1 MIQSSLYRAL
11 NKGFDYQILACKD
24 FKESELAKEVISYFK
39 PNTKAILFPEF
50 RAKKNDDLRS
60 FFEEFLQLLGG
71 LREFYQALEN
81 KQEAIIIAPIS
92 ALLHPLPKKE
102 LLESFKIT
110 LLEKYNL
117 KDLKDKLFYY
127 GYEILDLVEVEGEA
141 SFRGDIVDIYAPN
154 SKAYRL
160 SFFDTEC
167 ESIKEFDPTTQM
179 SLKEDL
185 LEIEI
190 PPTLFSLDEPS
201 YKDLKTKV
209 EQSPLNSFS
218 KDLTSFGLWFLGEKA
233 NDLLHAYKSVISPK
247 ALEEIQELASLN
259 ELDCERFKSLKVLEN
274 AQGYEDLEIHAHAL
288 EGFIALH
295 SNHKITLLAPN
306 KTILDNVLG
315 TIKKSNMD
323 NVLGT
328 IEKSNME
335 CVIAPFVL
343 NFKTP
348 DGIFISLNS
357 FERKKKRQKSK
368 LALNELNPGEW
379 VVHDDYGVGVF
390 SQLVQHSVL
399 GSKRDF
405 LEIAYLGEDKLLLP
419 VENLHLIARYVAQSD
434 SVPVKDRLGKGSFLK
449 LKAKVRTKLLEIA
462 GKIIELAAERN
473 LILGKKMDTHLAEL
487 EVFKSHAGFEYT
499 SDQEKAI
506 AEISKDLSSK
516 RVMDRLLSGDVGF
529 GKTEVAMH
537 AIFCAFLNGF
547 QSVLV
552 VPTTLLA
559 HQHFETLRARFENFG
574 VKVARLDRY
583 ASEKNKLLKAV
594 ELGLIDVLVG
604 THAILGAKFK
614 NLGLV
619 VVDEEHK
626 FGVKQKEAL
635 KELSKSVHFLSM
647 SATPIPRTLNMALSQ
662 IKSISSL
669 KTPPTD
675 RKPSRTFLKEKNDEL
690 LKEII
695 YRELRRNGQI
705 FYIHNHIASISKVKT
720 KLENLIPKLKIAILH
735 SQINA
740 NKSEEIMLE
749 FAKGNYQVLLCTSI
763 VESGIHL
770 PNANTIIID
779 NAQNFGLADLHQL
792 RGRVGRGKKE
802 GFCYFLIED
811 QKSLNEQALKR
822 LLALEKNSYLGSG
835 ESIAYHD
842 LEIRGGGNLLGQ
854 DQSGHI
860 KNIGYALYTR
870 MLEDAIYELSGGK
883 KRLEKSVEIQLG
895 VSAFLNPELIASD
908 SLRLD
913 LYRRLSLCENVDEVG
928 QIHEE
933 IEDRFGKI
941 DDLSAQFL
949 QIITL
954 KILANQ
960 LGILKLSNF
969 NQNITLT
976 YSDEKKESLKAPS
989 KDDND
994 ILETLLKHLR
1004 AQISLKQ
1011 R

>member
-190 PPTLFSLDEPS
+190 PPTLFSLNEQS

-247 ALEEIQELASLN
+247 ALEEIQELKSLN
-259 ELDCERFKSLKVLEN
+259 ELDNERFKFLKVLEN
-274 AQGYEDLEIHAHAL
+274 PQGYEDLEIHAHAL
-288 EGFIALH
+288 ESFIALH
-295 SNHKITLLAPN
+295 SNRKITLLAPN
-306 KTILDNVLG
+306 KTILDNAISAL
-315 TIKKSNMD
+315 
-323 NVLGT
+323 
-328 IEKSNME
+328 EKSHIE

-368 LALNELNPGEW
+368 LALNELNAGEW

-405 LEIAYLGEDKLLLP
+405 LEIAYWGEDKLLLP

-434 SVPVKDRLGKGSFLK
+434 SVPTKDRLGKGSFLK
-449 LKAKVRTKLLEIA
+449 LKAKVKTKLLEIA
-462 GKIIELAAERN
+462 SKIIELAAERN

-487 EVFKSHAGFEYT
+487 EIFKSHAGFEYT

-516 RVMDRLLSGDVGF
+516 KVMDRLLSGDVGF

-547 QSVLV
+547 QSALV
-552 VPTTLLA
+552 VPTTLLV

-583 ASEKNKLLKAV
+583 ASEKNKLLKSV

-604 THAILGAKFK
+604 THAIFCAKFK

-635 KELSKSVHFLSM
+635 KKLSKSVHFLSM

-662 IKSISSL
+662 IKGISSL
-669 KTPPTD
+669 KIPPTD

-695 YRELRRNGQI
+695 HRELRRNGQI

-720 KLENLIPKLKIAILH
+720 KLEDLIPKLKIAILH
-735 SQINA
+735 SQISA
-740 NKSEEIMLE
+740 HESEETMLE

-883 KRLEKSVEIQLG
+883 KRLEKSVEIQLS
-895 VSAFLNPELIASD
+895 VSAFLNPELIGSD

-913 LYRRLSLCENVDEVG
+913 LYRRLSLCENTDEVG

-960 LGILKLSNF
+960 LGIIKLSNF
-969 NQNITLT
+969 NQNITIT

-1004 AQISLKQ
+1004 AQISLK
-1011 R
+1011 RH

>member
-1 MIQSSLYRAL
+1 MNQSSLYRAL

-24 FKESELAKEVISYFK
+24 FKESKLAKEVISYFK
-39 PNTKAILFPEF
+39 PNIKAILFPEF

-141 SFRGDIVDIYAPN
+141 SFRGDIVDIYIPN

-167 ESIKEFDPTTQM
+167 ESIKELDPTTQM
-179 SLKEDL
+179 SLKEEL

-218 KDLTSFGLWFLGEKA
+218 KDLTSFGLWFLGEKVQ
-233 NDLLHAYKSVISPK
+233 DLLSVYKSVISPK

-259 ELDCERFKSLKVLEN
+259 ELDGERFKSLKVLEN

-306 KTILDNVLG
+306 KTILDNTISVLDAG
-315 TIKKSNMD
+315 
-323 NVLGT
+323 
-328 IEKSNME
+328 NME

-348 DGIFISLNS
+348 DRIFISLNS
-357 FERKKKRQKSK
+357 FERKKKHRKSK

-434 SVPVKDRLGKGSFLK
+434 SVPAKDRLGKGSFLK

-473 LILGKKMDTHLAEL
+473 LILGKKMDVHLAEL

-506 AEISKDLSSK
+506 AEISKDLSSH

-547 QSVLV
+547 QSALV

-594 ELGLIDVLVG
+594 ELGQVDVLVG

-662 IKSISSL
+662 IKGISSL

-695 YRELRRNGQI
+695 HRELRRNGQI

-960 LGILKLSNF
+960 LGIIKLSNF
-969 NQNITLT
+969 NQNITIT

-1004 AQISLKQ
+1004 AQISLK
-1011 R
+1011 RR

>member
-1 MIQSSLYRAL
+1 MIQSSLYGAL

-160 SFFDTEC
+160 SFFDMEC

-190 PPTLFSLDEPS
+190 PPTLFSLNEPS

-259 ELDCERFKSLKVLEN
+259 ELDGERFKFLKVLEN
-274 AQGYEDLEIHAHAL
+274 PQGYEDLEIHVHAL
-288 EGFIALH
+288 ESFIALH
-295 SNHKITLLAPN
+295 SNRKITLLAPN
-306 KTILDNVLG
+306 KTILDNAISAL
-315 TIKKSNMD
+315 
-323 NVLGT
+323 
-328 IEKSNME
+328 EKSHIE

-368 LALNELNPGEW
+368 LALNELNAGEW

-405 LEIAYLGEDKLLLP
+405 LEIAYWGEDKLLLP

-434 SVPVKDRLGKGSFLK
+434 SVPTKDRLGKGSFLK
-449 LKAKVRTKLLEIA
+449 LKAKVKTKLLEIA

-547 QSVLV
+547 QSALV
-552 VPTTLLA
+552 VPATLLA

-594 ELGLIDVLVG
+594 ELGLVDVLVG

-662 IKSISSL
+662 IKGISSL
-669 KTPPTD
+669 KIPPTD

-695 YRELRRNGQI
+695 HRELRRNGQI
-705 FYIHNHIASISKVKT
+705 FYIHNHIASISKIKT
-720 KLENLIPKLKIAILH
+720 KLEDLIPKLKIAILH
-735 SQINA
+735 SQISA
-740 NKSEEIMLE
+740 HESEEIMLE

-960 LGILKLSNF
+960 LGIIKLSNF
-969 NQNITLT
+969 NQNITIT

-1004 AQISLKQ
+1004 AQISLK
-1011 R
+1011 RR

>member
-1 MIQSSLYRAL
+1 MIQSSLYGAL

-39 PNTKAILFPEF
+39 PNIKAVLFPEF

-160 SFFDTEC
+160 SFFDMEC

-190 PPTLFSLDEPS
+190 PPTLFSLNEQS

-247 ALEEIQELASLN
+247 ALEEIQELTSLN
-259 ELDCERFKSLKVLEN
+259 ELDNERFKFLKVLEN
-274 AQGYEDLEIHAHAL
+274 PQGYEDLEIHAHAL
-288 EGFIALH
+288 ESFIALH
-295 SNHKITLLAPN
+295 SNRKITLLAPN
-306 KTILDNVLG
+306 KTILDNAISAL
-315 TIKKSNMD
+315 
-323 NVLGT
+323 
-328 IEKSNME
+328 EKSHIE
-335 CVIAPFVL
+335 YIIAPFVL

-368 LALNELNPGEW
+368 LALNELNAGEW
-379 VVHDDYGVGVF
+379 VVHDNYGVGVF

-405 LEIAYLGEDKLLLP
+405 LEIAYWGEDKLLLP

-434 SVPVKDRLGKGSFLK
+434 SVPVKDRLGKGSFLR
-449 LKAKVRTKLLEIA
+449 LKAKVKNKLLEIA
-462 GKIIELAAERN
+462 SKIIELAAERN

-547 QSVLV
+547 QSALV

-559 HQHFETLRARFENFG
+559 HQHFETLRVRFENFG

-647 SATPIPRTLNMALSQ
+647 SATPIPRTLNMVLSQ
-662 IKSISSL
+662 IKGISSL
-669 KTPPTD
+669 KIPPTD

-695 YRELRRNGQI
+695 HRELRRNGQI

-720 KLENLIPKLKIAILH
+720 KLEDLIPKLKIAILH

-740 NKSEEIMLE
+740 HESEEIMLE

-883 KRLEKSVEIQLG
+883 KRLEKSVEIQLS
-895 VSAFLNPELIASD
+895 VSAFLNPELIGSD

-913 LYRRLSLCENVDEVG
+913 LYRRLSLCENTDEVG

-960 LGILKLSNF
+960 LGIIKLSNF
-969 NQNITLT
+969 NQNITIT

-1004 AQISLKQ
+1004 AQISLK
-1011 R
+1011 RH

>member
-92 ALLHPLPKKE
+92 TLLHPLPKKE

-127 GYEILDLVEVEGEA
+127 GYEIVDLVEVEGEA

-179 SLKEDL
+179 SLKEDW

-209 EQSPLNSFS
+209 EQSPFNSFS
-218 KDLTSFGLWFLGEKA
+218 QDLTSFGLWFLGEKA
-233 NDLLHAYKSVISPK
+233 NDLLQVYKSIISPK

-259 ELDCERFKSLKVLEN
+259 ELDCERFKLLKVLEN
-274 AQGYEDLEIHAHAL
+274 PQGHEDLEIHAHAL
-288 EGFIALH
+288 ESFIALH
-295 SNHKITLLAPN
+295 SNRKITLLAPN
-306 KTILDNVLG
+306 KTILDNAISALER
-315 TIKKSNMD
+315 SN
-323 NVLGT
+323 
-328 IEKSNME
+328 IE

-449 LKAKVRTKLLEIA
+449 LKAKVRAKLLEIA
-462 GKIIELAAERN
+462 SKIIELAAERN

-547 QSVLV
+547 QSALV

-583 ASEKNKLLKAV
+583 ASGKNKLLKAV

-662 IKSISSL
+662 IKGISSL

-695 YRELRRNGQI
+695 HRELRRNGQI

-720 KLENLIPKLKIAILH
+720 KLEGLIPKLKIAILH

-740 NKSEEIMLE
+740 NESEEIMLE

-913 LYRRLSLCENVDEVG
+913 LYRRLSLCENTDEVG

-941 DDLSAQFL
+941 DDLSVQFL

-960 LGILKLSNF
+960 LGIIKLSNF
-969 NQNITLT
+969 NQNITIT
-976 YSDEKKESLKAPS
+976 YSGEKKESLKAPS

-1004 AQISLKQ
+1004 AQISLK
-1011 R
+1011 RR

>member
-24 FKESELAKEVISYFK
+24 FKESKLAKEVISYFK
-39 PNTKAILFPEF
+39 PNIKAVLFPEF
-50 RAKKNDDLRS
+50 RVKKNDDLRS

-81 KQEAIIIAPIS
+81 KQETIIIAPIG

-141 SFRGDIVDIYAPN
+141 SFRGDIVDIYVPN

-167 ESIKEFDPTTQM
+167 ESIKELDPTTQM

-233 NDLLHAYKSVISPK
+233 QDLLSVYKSVISPK

-259 ELDCERFKSLKVLEN
+259 ELDCERFKFLEVLEN

-295 SNHKITLLAPN
+295 SNRKITLLAPN

-315 TIKKSNMD
+315 ALERSN
-323 NVLGT
+323 
-328 IEKSNME
+328 IE

-434 SVPVKDRLGKGSFLK
+434 SVPAKDRLGKGSFLK

-462 GKIIELAAERN
+462 SKIIELAAERN
-473 LILGKKMDTHLAEL
+473 LILGKKMDVHLAEL

-506 AEISKDLSSK
+506 AEISRDLSSK

-547 QSVLV
+547 QSALV

-594 ELGLIDVLVG
+594 ELGLVDVLVG
-604 THAILGAKFK
+604 THAILGTKFK

-662 IKSISSL
+662 IKGISSL

-695 YRELRRNGQI
+695 HRELRRNGQI
-705 FYIHNHIASISKVKT
+705 FYIHNHIASISKIKT

-811 QKSLNEQALKR
+811 QKSLNEQSLKR

-870 MLEDAIYELSGGK
+870 MLEDVIYELSGGK

-913 LYRRLSLCENVDEVG
+913 LYRRLSLCENADEVG

-960 LGILKLSNF
+960 LGIIKLSNF

-976 YSDEKKESLKAPS
+976 YNDEHKESLKAPS

-1004 AQISLKQ
+1004 AQISLK
-1011 R
+1011 RR

>member
-24 FKESELAKEVISYFK
+24 FKESKLAKEVISYFK
-39 PNTKAILFPEF
+39 PNIKAILFPEF

-81 KQEAIIIAPIS
+81 KQETIIIAPIS

-141 SFRGDIVDIYAPN
+141 SFRGDIVDIYIPN

-190 PPTLFSLDEPS
+190 PPTLFSLDESS

-233 NDLLHAYKSVISPK
+233 QDLLSVYKSVISPR

-259 ELDCERFKSLKVLEN
+259 ELDCERFKLLKVLEN
-274 AQGYEDLEIHAHAL
+274 AQGYEVLEIHAHAL

-315 TIKKSNMD
+315 TI
-323 NVLGT
+323 
-328 IEKSNME
+328 EKSSME
-335 CVIAPFVL
+335 CVIAPFAL

-434 SVPVKDRLGKGSFLK
+434 SVPAKDRLGKGSFLK

-462 GKIIELAAERN
+462 SKIIELAAERN

-506 AEISKDLSSK
+506 AEISKDLSSH

-537 AIFCAFLNGF
+537 AIFCTFLNGF
-547 QSVLV
+547 QSALV

-594 ELGLIDVLVG
+594 ELGLVDVLVG

-662 IKSISSL
+662 IKGISSL

-720 KLENLIPKLKIAILH
+720 KLEELIPKLKIAILH

-740 NKSEEIMLE
+740 NESEEIMLE

-883 KRLEKSVEIQLG
+883 KRLEKSVEIQLS
-895 VSAFLNPELIASD
+895 VSAFLNPELIGSD

-913 LYRRLSLCENVDEVG
+913 LYRRLSLCENTDEVG

-960 LGILKLSNF
+960 LGIIKLSNF
-969 NQNITLT
+969 NQNITIT

-1004 AQISLKQ
+1004 AQISLK
-1011 R
+1011 RH

>member
-39 PNTKAILFPEF
+39 PNIKAILFPEF

-81 KQEAIIIAPIS
+81 KQEVIIIAPIS

-190 PPTLFSLDEPS
+190 PPTLFSLNEPS

-259 ELDCERFKSLKVLEN
+259 ELDYERFKSLKVLEN
-274 AQGYEDLEIHAHAL
+274 PQGYEDLEIHAHAL
-288 EGFIALH
+288 ESFIALH
-295 SNHKITLLAPN
+295 SNRKIMLLAPN
-306 KTILDNVLG
+306 KTILDNAISAL
-315 TIKKSNMD
+315 
-323 NVLGT
+323 
-328 IEKSNME
+328 EKSHIE

-368 LALNELNPGEW
+368 LALNELNAGEW

-449 LKAKVRTKLLEIA
+449 LKAKVKTKLLEIA
-462 GKIIELAAERN
+462 SKIIELAAERN

-487 EVFKSHAGFEYT
+487 EIFKSHAGFEYT

-506 AEISKDLSSK
+506 AEISRDLSSK

-547 QSVLV
+547 QSALV

-594 ELGLIDVLVG
+594 ELGQVDALIG

-662 IKSISSL
+662 IKGISSL

-720 KLENLIPKLKIAILH
+720 KLEELIPKLKIAILH

-835 ESIAYHD
+835 ESVAYHD

-883 KRLEKSVEIQLG
+883 KRLEKSVEIQLS

-913 LYRRLSLCENVDEVG
+913 LYRRLSLCENTDEVG

-960 LGILKLSNF
+960 LGIIKLSNF
-969 NQNITLT
+969 NQNITIT

-1004 AQISLKQ
+1004 AQISLK
-1011 R
+1011 RH

>member
-39 PNTKAILFPEF
+39 PNIKAILFPEF

-81 KQEAIIIAPIS
+81 KQETIIIAPIS

-160 SFFDTEC
+160 SFFDAEC

-233 NDLLHAYKSVISPK
+233 HDLLHAYKSVISPK

-259 ELDCERFKSLKVLEN
+259 ELDYERFKFLKVLES

-295 SNHKITLLAPN
+295 SNRKITLLAPN
-306 KTILDNVLG
+306 KTILDNA
-315 TIKKSNMD
+315 ISAIERSN
-323 NVLGT
+323 
-328 IEKSNME
+328 IE

-368 LALNELNPGEW
+368 LALNELNAGEW

-434 SVPVKDRLGKGSFLK
+434 SVPTKDRLGKGSFLK
-449 LKAKVRTKLLEIA
+449 LKAKVKTRLLEIA

-547 QSVLV
+547 QSALV

-583 ASEKNKLLKAV
+583 ASEKNKLLKAA
-594 ELGLIDVLVG
+594 ELGLVDVLVG

-662 IKSISSL
+662 IKGISSL

-720 KLENLIPKLKIAILH
+720 KLEDLIPKLKIAILH

-740 NKSEEIMLE
+740 NESEEIMLE

-835 ESIAYHD
+835 ESVAYHD

-913 LYRRLSLCENVDEVG
+913 LYRRLSLCENTDEVG

-960 LGILKLSNF
+960 LGIIKLSNF
-969 NQNITLT
+969 NQNITIT

-1004 AQISLKQ
+1004 TQISLK
-1011 R
+1011 RH

>member
-1 MIQSSLYRAL
+1 MIQSSLYGAL

-39 PNTKAILFPEF
+39 PNIKAILFPEF

-160 SFFDTEC
+160 SFFDMEC

-185 LEIEI
+185 LEVEI
-190 PPTLFSLDEPS
+190 PPTLFSLNEPS
-201 YKDLKTKV
+201 YKDLKAKV

-233 NDLLHAYKSVISPK
+233 NDLLHAYKSVISPR

-259 ELDCERFKSLKVLEN
+259 ELDWERFKLLKVLEN
-274 AQGYEDLEIHAHAL
+274 PQGYEDLEIHAHAL
-288 EGFIALH
+288 ESFIALH
-295 SNHKITLLAPN
+295 SNRKITLLAPN
-306 KTILDNVLG
+306 KTILDN
-315 TIKKSNMD
+315 TISA
-323 NVLGT
+323 L
-328 IEKSNME
+328 EKSHIE

-368 LALNELNPGEW
+368 FALNELNAGEW

-434 SVPVKDRLGKGSFLK
+434 SVPTKDRLGKGSFLK
-449 LKAKVRTKLLEIA
+449 LKAKVKTKLLEIA
-462 GKIIELAAERN
+462 SKIIELAAERN

-547 QSVLV
+547 QSALV

-604 THAILGAKFK
+604 THAIFCTKFK

-662 IKSISSL
+662 IKGISSL
-669 KTPPTD
+669 KIPPTD

-695 YRELRRNGQI
+695 HRELRRNGQI

-720 KLENLIPKLKIAILH
+720 KLEDLIPKLKIAILH

-740 NKSEEIMLE
+740 NESEEIMLE

-883 KRLEKSVEIQLG
+883 KRLEKSVEIQLS
-895 VSAFLNPELIASD
+895 VSAFLNPELIGSD

-913 LYRRLSLCENVDEVG
+913 LYRRLSLCENTDEVG

-960 LGILKLSNF
+960 LGIIKLSNF

-1004 AQISLKQ
+1004 TQISLK
-1011 R
+1011 RR

>member
-24 FKESELAKEVISYFK
+24 FKESKLAKEVISYFK
-39 PNTKAILFPEF
+39 PNIKAVLFPEF

-81 KQEAIIIAPIS
+81 KQEVIIIAPIS

-127 GYEILDLVEVEGEA
+127 GYEIVDLVEVEGEA

-179 SLKEDL
+179 SLKEDW

-218 KDLTSFGLWFLGEKA
+218 KDLTSFGLWFLEEKA

-259 ELDCERFKSLKVLEN
+259 ELDGERFKFLEILEN
-274 AQGYEDLEIHAHAL
+274 PQGYEDLEIHAHAL

-295 SNHKITLLAPN
+295 SNRKITLLAPN
-306 KTILDNVLG
+306 KTILDNAISAL
-315 TIKKSNMD
+315 
-323 NVLGT
+323 
-328 IEKSNME
+328 EKSNIE

-405 LEIAYLGEDKLLLP
+405 LEIAYWGEDKLLLP

-434 SVPVKDRLGKGSFLK
+434 SVPAKDRLGKGSFLK

-547 QSVLV
+547 QSTLV

-574 VKVARLDRY
+574 VKMARLDRY

-662 IKSISSL
+662 IKGISSL

-720 KLENLIPKLKIAILH
+720 KLEELIPKLKIAILH

-740 NKSEEIMLE
+740 YESEEIMLE

-835 ESIAYHD
+835 ESVAYHD

-913 LYRRLSLCENVDEVG
+913 LYRRLSLCENTNEVG

-960 LGILKLSNF
+960 LGIIKLSNF
-969 NQNITLT
+969 NQNITIT

-1004 AQISLKQ
+1004 AQISLK
-1011 R
+1011 RR

>member
-1 MIQSSLYRAL
+1 MIQSSLYGAL

-81 KQEAIIIAPIS
+81 KQEVIIIAPIS

-190 PPTLFSLDEPS
+190 PPTLFSLNEQS

-259 ELDCERFKSLKVLEN
+259 ELDGERFKFLKVLEN
-274 AQGYEDLEIHAHAL
+274 PQGYEDLEIHAHAL
-288 EGFIALH
+288 ESFIALH
-295 SNHKITLLAPN
+295 SNRKITLLAPN
-306 KTILDNVLG
+306 KTILDNAISAL
-315 TIKKSNMD
+315 
-323 NVLGT
+323 
-328 IEKSNME
+328 EKSHIE

-368 LALNELNPGEW
+368 LALNELNAGEW

-405 LEIAYLGEDKLLLP
+405 LEIAYWGEDKLLLP

-434 SVPVKDRLGKGSFLK
+434 SVPTKDRLGKGSFLK
-449 LKAKVRTKLLEIA
+449 LKAKVKTKLLEIA
-462 GKIIELAAERN
+462 SKIIELAAERN

-547 QSVLV
+547 QSALV

-662 IKSISSL
+662 IKGISSL
-669 KTPPTD
+669 KIPPTD

-695 YRELRRNGQI
+695 HRELRRNGQI

-720 KLENLIPKLKIAILH
+720 KLEDLIPKLKIAILH
-735 SQINA
+735 SQISA
-740 NKSEEIMLE
+740 HESEEIMLE

-822 LLALEKNSYLGSG
+822 LLALEKDSYLGSG

-883 KRLEKSVEIQLG
+883 KRLEKSVEIQLS

-913 LYRRLSLCENVDEVG
+913 LYRRLSLCENIDEVG
-928 QIHEE
+928 QVHEE

-960 LGILKLSNF
+960 LGIIKLSNF
-969 NQNITLT
+969 NQNITIT
-976 YSDEKKESLKAPS
+976 YSNKKKESLKAPS

-1004 AQISLKQ
+1004 AQISLK
-1011 R
+1011 RH

>member
-1 MIQSSLYRAL
+1 MIQSSLYGAL

-160 SFFDTEC
+160 SFFDMEC

-190 PPTLFSLDEPS
+190 TPTLFSLNEQF

-218 KDLTSFGLWFLGEKA
+218 KDLTSFGLWFLEEKA

-259 ELDCERFKSLKVLEN
+259 ELDGERFKFLKILEN
-274 AQGYEDLEIHAHAL
+274 PQGYEDLEIHAHAL
-288 EGFIALH
+288 ESFIALH
-295 SNHKITLLAPN
+295 SNRKITLLAPN
-306 KTILDNVLG
+306 KTILDNAISVL
-315 TIKKSNMD
+315 
-323 NVLGT
+323 
-328 IEKSNME
+328 EKSHIE

-368 LALNELNPGEW
+368 LALNELNAGEW

-405 LEIAYLGEDKLLLP
+405 LEIAYWGEDKLLLP

-434 SVPVKDRLGKGSFLK
+434 SVPIKDRLGKGNFLK
-449 LKAKVRTKLLEIA
+449 LKAKVKTKLLEIA
-462 GKIIELAAERN
+462 SKIIELAAERN

-547 QSVLV
+547 QSALV

-662 IKSISSL
+662 IKGISSL
-669 KTPPTD
+669 KIPPTD

-695 YRELRRNGQI
+695 HRELRRNGQI

-720 KLENLIPKLKIAILH
+720 KLEDLIPKLKIAILH

-740 NKSEEIMLE
+740 YESEEIMLE

-835 ESIAYHD
+835 ESVAYHD

-883 KRLEKSVEIQLG
+883 KRLEESVEIQLS

-960 LGILKLSNF
+960 LGIIKLSNF
-969 NQNITLT
+969 NQNITIT

-1004 AQISLKQ
+1004 AQISLKWH
-1011 R
+1011 

>member
-24 FKESELAKEVISYFK
+24 FKESKLAKEVISYFK
-39 PNTKAILFPEF
+39 PNIKAVLFPEF

-81 KQEAIIIAPIS
+81 KQETIIIAPIS

-190 PPTLFSLDEPS
+190 PPTLFSLDESS

-233 NDLLHAYKSVISPK
+233 NDLLHAYKSVISPR

-259 ELDCERFKSLKVLEN
+259 ELDCERFKFLKVLEN
-274 AQGYEDLEIHAHAL
+274 AQDYEDLEIHAHAL

-306 KTILDNVLG
+306 KTILDNAISALER
-315 TIKKSNMD
+315 SN
-323 NVLGT
+323 
-328 IEKSNME
+328 IE

-357 FERKKKRQKSK
+357 FERKKKHQKSK

-405 LEIAYLGEDKLLLP
+405 LEIAYWGEDKLLLP

-434 SVPVKDRLGKGSFLK
+434 SVPAKDRLGKGSFLK

-462 GKIIELAAERN
+462 SKIIELAAERN

-506 AEISKDLSSK
+506 AEILKDLSSK

-547 QSVLV
+547 QSALV

-662 IKSISSL
+662 IKGISSL

-740 NKSEEIMLE
+740 NESEEIMLE
-749 FAKGNYQVLLCTSI
+749 FAKGSYQVLLCTSI

-779 NAQNFGLADLHQL
+779 NVQNFGLADLHQL

-913 LYRRLSLCENVDEVG
+913 LYRRLSLCENTDEVG

-976 YSDEKKESLKAPS
+976 YNDEHKESLKAPS

-1004 AQISLKQ
+1004 AQISLK
-1011 R
+1011 RR

>member
-24 FKESELAKEVISYFK
+24 FKESKLAKEVINYFK
-39 PNTKAILFPEF
+39 PHIKAVLFPEF

-81 KQEAIIIAPIS
+81 KQETIIIAPIS

-233 NDLLHAYKSVISPK
+233 QDLLSVYKSVISPR

-259 ELDCERFKSLKVLEN
+259 ELDDERFKFLKVLEN

-306 KTILDNVLG
+306 KTILDNAISALERSS
-315 TIKKSNMD
+315 I
-323 NVLGT
+323 
-328 IEKSNME
+328 E

-368 LALNELNPGEW
+368 LALNELNAGEW

-434 SVPVKDRLGKGSFLK
+434 SVPAKDRLGKGSFLK

-462 GKIIELAAERN
+462 SKIIELAAERN
-473 LILGKKMDTHLAEL
+473 LILGKKMDVHLAEL

-506 AEISKDLSSK
+506 AEISKDLSSH

-547 QSVLV
+547 QSALI

-594 ELGLIDVLVG
+594 ELGQVDALIG

-662 IKSISSL
+662 IKGISSL

-720 KLENLIPKLKIAILH
+720 KLEGLIPKLKIAILH

-960 LGILKLSNF
+960 LGIIKLSNF

-1004 AQISLKQ
+1004 AQISLK
-1011 R
+1011 RR

>member
-24 FKESELAKEVISYFK
+24 FKESKLAKEVINYFK
-39 PNTKAILFPEF
+39 PNIKAVLFPEF

-81 KQEAIIIAPIS
+81 KQEVIIIAPIS

-167 ESIKEFDPTTQM
+167 ESIKELDPTTQM

-233 NDLLHAYKSVISPK
+233 QDLLSVYKSVISPR

-259 ELDCERFKSLKVLEN
+259 ELDCERFKFLKVLEN

-306 KTILDNVLG
+306 KTILDNA
-315 TIKKSNMD
+315 IS
-323 NVLGT
+323 T
-328 IEKSNME
+328 IEKNSME

-368 LALNELNPGEW
+368 LALNELNAGEW

-449 LKAKVRTKLLEIA
+449 LKAKVRAKLLEIA

-473 LILGKKMDTHLAEL
+473 LILGKKMDVHLAEL

-506 AEISKDLSSK
+506 AEISKDLSSH

-547 QSVLV
+547 QSALV

-594 ELGLIDVLVG
+594 ELGQVDALIG

-635 KELSKSVHFLSM
+635 KELGKSVHFLSM

-662 IKSISSL
+662 IKGISSL

-740 NKSEEIMLE
+740 YESEEIMLE

-960 LGILKLSNF
+960 LGIIKLSNF

-976 YSDEKKESLKAPS
+976 YSDGKKESLKSPS

-1004 AQISLKQ
+1004 AQISLK
-1011 R
+1011 RR

>member
-24 FKESELAKEVISYFK
+24 FKESKLAKEVISYFK
-39 PNTKAILFPEF
+39 PNTKAVLFPEF

-141 SFRGDIVDIYAPN
+141 SFRGDIVDIYVPN

-190 PPTLFSLDEPS
+190 PPTLFSLNESS

-218 KDLTSFGLWFLGEKA
+218 KDLTSFGLWFLDEKA
-233 NDLLHAYKSVISPK
+233 QDLLSVYKSVISPR

-259 ELDCERFKSLKVLEN
+259 ELDCERFKFLKVLEN

-306 KTILDNVLG
+306 KTIL
-315 TIKKSNMD
+315 D

-434 SVPVKDRLGKGSFLK
+434 SVPAKDRLGKGSFLK

-462 GKIIELAAERN
+462 SKIIELAAERN
-473 LILGKKMDTHLAEL
+473 LILGKKMDVHLAEL

-547 QSVLV
+547 QSALV

-594 ELGLIDVLVG
+594 ELGLIDALVG

-662 IKSISSL
+662 IKGISSL

-720 KLENLIPKLKIAILH
+720 KLEELIPKLKIAILH

-913 LYRRLSLCENVDEVG
+913 LYRRLSLCENTDEVG

-960 LGILKLSNF
+960 LGIIKLSNF
-969 NQNITLT
+969 NQNITIT

-1004 AQISLKQ
+1004 AQISLK
-1011 R
+1011 RR

>member
-24 FKESELAKEVISYFK
+24 FKESKLAKEVISYFK
-39 PNTKAILFPEF
+39 PNIKAVLFPEF

-81 KQEAIIIAPIS
+81 KQETIIIAPIS

-141 SFRGDIVDIYAPN
+141 SFRGDIVDIYIPN

-167 ESIKEFDPTTQM
+167 ESIKELDPTTQM

-233 NDLLHAYKSVISPK
+233 QDLLSVYKSVISPR

-259 ELDCERFKSLKVLEN
+259 ELNYERFKLLKVLEN

-315 TIKKSNMD
+315 A
-323 NVLGT
+323 
-328 IEKSNME
+328 IEKSSIE

-473 LILGKKMDTHLAEL
+473 LILGKKMDVHLAEL

-594 ELGLIDVLVG
+594 ELGQVDVLVG

-662 IKSISSL
+662 IKGISSL

-770 PNANTIIID
+770 PNANMIIID

-842 LEIRGGGNLLGQ
+842 LEIRGGGNLLEQ

-960 LGILKLSNF
+960 LGIIKLSNF
-969 NQNITLT
+969 NQNITIT

-994 ILETLLKHLR
+994 ILETLLKHLH
-1004 AQISLKQ
+1004 AQISLK
-1011 R
+1011 RR

>member
-185 LEIEI
+185 LEVEI
-190 PPTLFSLDEPS
+190 PPTLFSLNEQS

-259 ELDCERFKSLKVLEN
+259 ELDGERFKFLKVLEN
-274 AQGYEDLEIHAHAL
+274 PQGYEDLEIHAHAL
-288 EGFIALH
+288 ESFIALH
-295 SNHKITLLAPN
+295 SNRKITLLAPN
-306 KTILDNVLG
+306 KTILDNAISAL
-315 TIKKSNMD
+315 
-323 NVLGT
+323 
-328 IEKSNME
+328 EKSHIE

-368 LALNELNPGEW
+368 LALNELNAGEW

-405 LEIAYLGEDKLLLP
+405 LEIAYFGEDKLLLP

-434 SVPVKDRLGKGSFLK
+434 SAPIKDRLGKGSFLK
-449 LKAKVRTKLLEIA
+449 LKAKVKTKLLEIA

-506 AEISKDLSSK
+506 AEILKDLSSK

-547 QSVLV
+547 QSALV

-604 THAILGAKFK
+604 THAIFCAKFK

-662 IKSISSL
+662 IKGISSL
-669 KTPPTD
+669 KIPPTD

-695 YRELRRNGQI
+695 HRELRRNGQI

-720 KLENLIPKLKIAILH
+720 KLEDLIPKLKIAILH

-740 NKSEEIMLE
+740 HESEEIMLE

-883 KRLEKSVEIQLG
+883 KRFEKSVEIQLG

-908 SLRLD
+908 NLRLD
-913 LYRRLSLCENVDEVG
+913 LYRRLSLCENTDEVG

-960 LGILKLSNF
+960 LGIIKLSNF
-969 NQNITLT
+969 NQNITIT

-1004 AQISLKQ
+1004 AQISLK
-1011 R
+1011 RH

>member
-1 MIQSSLYRAL
+1 MIQSSLYKAL

-24 FKESELAKEVISYFK
+24 FKESKLAKEVISYFK
-39 PNTKAILFPEF
+39 PNIKAVLFPEF

-60 FFEEFLQLLGG
+60 FFEEFLQLLGA

-81 KQEAIIIAPIS
+81 KQETIIIAPIS
-92 ALLHPLPKKE
+92 TLLHPLPKKE

-141 SFRGDIVDIYAPN
+141 SFRGDIVDIYIPN

-160 SFFDTEC
+160 SFFDAEC
-167 ESIKEFDPTTQM
+167 ESIKELDPTTQM

-233 NDLLHAYKSVISPK
+233 QDLLSVYKSVISPK

-259 ELDCERFKSLKVLEN
+259 ELDDERFKFLKVLEN

-295 SNHKITLLAPN
+295 SNHKITLLASN
-306 KTILDNVLG
+306 KTILDNAISALDAG
-315 TIKKSNMD
+315 
-323 NVLGT
+323 
-328 IEKSNME
+328 NME

-348 DGIFISLNS
+348 DRIFISLNS

-368 LALNELNPGEW
+368 LALNELNVGEW

-449 LKAKVRTKLLEIA
+449 LKAKVKTKLLEIA
-462 GKIIELAAERN
+462 SKIIELAAERN

-506 AEISKDLSSK
+506 AEISRDLSSH

-547 QSVLV
+547 QSALV

-559 HQHFETLRARFENFG
+559 HQHFETLKARFENFG

-583 ASEKNKLLKAV
+583 IKTSEKNKLLKAV
-594 ELGLIDVLVG
+594 ELGQIDALIG

-614 NLGLV
+614 NLGLM

-662 IKSISSL
+662 IKGISSL

-720 KLENLIPKLKIAILH
+720 KLEELIPKLKIAILH

-740 NKSEEIMLE
+740 NESEEIMLE

-933 IEDRFGKI
+933 IEDRFGKM

-960 LGILKLSNF
+960 LGIIKLSNF

-976 YSDEKKESLKAPS
+976 YSDEHKESLKAPS

-1004 AQISLKQ
+1004 AQISLK
-1011 R
+1011 RR

>member
-1 MIQSSLYRAL
+1 MIQSSLYGAL

-117 KDLKDKLFYY
+117 KDLKGKLFYY

-160 SFFDTEC
+160 SFFDMEC

-190 PPTLFSLDEPS
+190 PPTLFSLNEQS

-233 NDLLHAYKSVISPK
+233 NDLLHAYKSVISPR

-259 ELDCERFKSLKVLEN
+259 ELDNERFKFLKVLEN
-274 AQGYEDLEIHAHAL
+274 PQGYEDLEIHAHAL
-288 EGFIALH
+288 ESFIALH
-295 SNHKITLLAPN
+295 SNRKITLLAPN
-306 KTILDNVLG
+306 KTILDNAISAL
-315 TIKKSNMD
+315 
-323 NVLGT
+323 
-328 IEKSNME
+328 EKSHIE

-368 LALNELNPGEW
+368 LALNELNAGEW

-405 LEIAYLGEDKLLLP
+405 LEIAYWGEDKLLLP

-434 SVPVKDRLGKGSFLK
+434 SVPTKDRLGKGGFLK
-449 LKAKVRTKLLEIA
+449 LKAKVKTKLLEIA

-506 AEISKDLSSK
+506 VEISKDLSSK

-547 QSVLV
+547 QSALV

-594 ELGLIDVLVG
+594 ELGLVDVLVG

-662 IKSISSL
+662 IKGISSL
-669 KTPPTD
+669 KIPPTD

-720 KLENLIPKLKIAILH
+720 KLEGLIPKLKIAILH

-740 NKSEEIMLE
+740 NESEEIMLE

-779 NAQNFGLADLHQL
+779 NVQNFGLADLHQL

-883 KRLEKSVEIQLG
+883 KRLEKSVEIQLS

-913 LYRRLSLCENVDEVG
+913 LYRRLSLCENIDEVG

-960 LGILKLSNF
+960 LGIIKLSNF
-969 NQNITLT
+969 NQNITIT
-976 YSDEKKESLKAPS
+976 YGDEKKESLKAPS

-1004 AQISLKQ
+1004 AQISLK
-1011 R
+1011 RR

>member
-24 FKESELAKEVISYFK
+24 FKESKLAKEVINYFK
-39 PNTKAILFPEF
+39 PNIKAVLFPEF

-81 KQEAIIIAPIS
+81 KQETIIIAPIS

-127 GYEILDLVEVEGEA
+127 GYEIVDLVEVEGEA

-179 SLKEDL
+179 SLKEDW

-190 PPTLFSLDEPS
+190 PPTLFSLNEQS

-233 NDLLHAYKSVISPK
+233 NDLLHAYKSVISPR
-247 ALEEIQELASLN
+247 ALEEIQELVSLN
-259 ELDCERFKSLKVLEN
+259 ELDNERFKFLKVLEN
-274 AQGYEDLEIHAHAL
+274 PQGYEDLEIHAHAL
-288 EGFIALH
+288 ESFIALH
-295 SNHKITLLAPN
+295 SNRKITLLAPN
-306 KTILDNVLG
+306 KTILDNAINAL
-315 TIKKSNMD
+315 
-323 NVLGT
+323 
-328 IEKSNME
+328 EKSHIE

-368 LALNELNPGEW
+368 LALNELNAGEW

-405 LEIAYLGEDKLLLP
+405 LEIAYWGEDKLLLP

-434 SVPVKDRLGKGSFLK
+434 SVPTKDRLGKGSFLK
-449 LKAKVRTKLLEIA
+449 LKAKVKNKLLEIA

-506 AEISKDLSSK
+506 AEILKDLSSK

-547 QSVLV
+547 QSALV

-604 THAILGAKFK
+604 THAIFCTKFK

-647 SATPIPRTLNMALSQ
+647 SATPIPRTLNMVLSQ
-662 IKSISSL
+662 IKGISSL
-669 KTPPTD
+669 KIPPTD

-695 YRELRRNGQI
+695 HRELRRNGQI

-720 KLENLIPKLKIAILH
+720 KLEDLIPKLKIAILH

-740 NKSEEIMLE
+740 HESEEIMLE

-779 NAQNFGLADLHQL
+779 KAQNFGLADLHQL

-883 KRLEKSVEIQLG
+883 KRLEKSVEIQLS
-895 VSAFLNPELIASD
+895 VSAFLNPELIGSD

-913 LYRRLSLCENVDEVG
+913 LYRRLSLCENTDEVG

-960 LGILKLSNF
+960 LGIIKLSNF
-969 NQNITLT
+969 NQNITIT

-1004 AQISLKQ
+1004 AQISLK
-1011 R
+1011 RH

>member
-39 PNTKAILFPEF
+39 PNIKAVLFPEF

-141 SFRGDIVDIYAPN
+141 SFRGDIVDIYVPN

-167 ESIKEFDPTTQM
+167 ESIKELDPTTQM
-179 SLKEDL
+179 SLKEEL

-218 KDLTSFGLWFLGEKA
+218 KDLTSFGLWFLEEKA
-233 NDLLHAYKSVISPK
+233 QDLLSVYKSVISPR

-259 ELDCERFKSLKVLEN
+259 ELDCERFKFLKVLEN

-306 KTILDNVLG
+306 KTILDNAVSALD
-315 TIKKSNMD
+315 T
-323 NVLGT
+323 
-328 IEKSNME
+328 SNME

-348 DGIFISLNS
+348 DRIFISLNS
-357 FERKKKRQKSK
+357 FERKKKHKKSK

-434 SVPVKDRLGKGSFLK
+434 SVPAKDRLGKGSFLK
-449 LKAKVRTKLLEIA
+449 LKAKVRAKLLEIA

-473 LILGKKMDTHLAEL
+473 LILGKKMDVHLAEL

-594 ELGLIDVLVG
+594 ELGLIDVLIG

-662 IKSISSL
+662 IKGISSL

-720 KLENLIPKLKIAILH
+720 KLEELIPKLKIAILH

-740 NKSEEIMLE
+740 NESEEIMLE
-749 FAKGNYQVLLCTSI
+749 FAKGSYQVLLCTSI

-933 IEDRFGKI
+933 IEDRFGKM

-1004 AQISLKQ
+1004 AQISLK
-1011 R
+1011 RR

>member
-24 FKESELAKEVISYFK
+24 FKESKLAKEVISYFK
-39 PNTKAILFPEF
+39 PNIKAILFPEF

-81 KQEAIIIAPIS
+81 KQETIIIAPIS

-102 LLESFKIT
+102 LLKSFKIT
-110 LLEKYNL
+110 LLGKYNL

-167 ESIKEFDPTTQM
+167 ESIKELDPTTQM

-190 PPTLFSLDEPS
+190 PPTLFSLDESS

-233 NDLLHAYKSVISPK
+233 QDLPSVYKSVISPR

-259 ELDCERFKSLKVLEN
+259 ELDYERFKFLEVLEN

-288 EGFIALH
+288 EGFITLH
-295 SNHKITLLAPN
+295 SNRKITLLAPN
-306 KTILDNVLG
+306 KTILDNAISALER
-315 TIKKSNMD
+315 S
-323 NVLGT
+323 
-328 IEKSNME
+328 SME

-434 SVPVKDRLGKGSFLK
+434 SVPAKDRLGKGSFLK

-462 GKIIELAAERN
+462 SKIIELAAERN
-473 LILGKKMDTHLAEL
+473 LILGKKMDVHLAEL

-506 AEISKDLSSK
+506 AEISRDLSSH

-547 QSVLV
+547 QSALV

-594 ELGLIDVLVG
+594 ELGLVDALIG
-604 THAILGAKFK
+604 THAILGTKFK

-662 IKSISSL
+662 IKGISSL

-720 KLENLIPKLKIAILH
+720 KLEELIPKLKIAILH

-740 NKSEEIMLE
+740 NESEEIMLE

-835 ESIAYHD
+835 ESVAYHD

-960 LGILKLSNF
+960 LGIIKLSNF
-969 NQNITLT
+969 NQNITIT

-1004 AQISLKQ
+1004 AQISLK
-1011 R
+1011 RR

>member
-179 SLKEDL
+179 SLKEDW

-190 PPTLFSLDEPS
+190 PPTLFSLNEQS
-201 YKDLKTKV
+201 YKDLKAKV

-233 NDLLHAYKSVISPK
+233 NDLLHAYKSVMSPR

-259 ELDCERFKSLKVLEN
+259 ELDNERFKFLKVLEN
-274 AQGYEDLEIHAHAL
+274 PQGYEDLEIHAHAL
-288 EGFIALH
+288 ESFIALH
-295 SNHKITLLAPN
+295 SNRKITLLAPN
-306 KTILDNVLG
+306 KTILDNAISAL
-315 TIKKSNMD
+315 
-323 NVLGT
+323 
-328 IEKSNME
+328 EKSHIE

-368 LALNELNPGEW
+368 LALNELNAGEW

-405 LEIAYLGEDKLLLP
+405 LEIAYWGEDKLLLP

-434 SVPVKDRLGKGSFLK
+434 SVPIKDRLGKGSFLK
-449 LKAKVRTKLLEIA
+449 LKAKVKTKLLEIA
-462 GKIIELAAERN
+462 SKIIELAAERN

-547 QSVLV
+547 QSALV

-559 HQHFETLRARFENFG
+559 HQHFETLRVRFENFG

-662 IKSISSL
+662 IKGISSL
-669 KTPPTD
+669 KIPPTD

-695 YRELRRNGQI
+695 HRELRRNGQI

-720 KLENLIPKLKIAILH
+720 KLEYLIPKLKIAILH

-740 NKSEEIMLE
+740 HESEETMLE

-883 KRLEKSVEIQLG
+883 KRLEKSVEIQLS

-913 LYRRLSLCENVDEVG
+913 LYRRLSLCENTDEVG

-960 LGILKLSNF
+960 LGIIKLSNF
-969 NQNITLT
+969 NQNITIT

-1004 AQISLKQ
+1004 AQISLK
-1011 R
+1011 RH

>member
-141 SFRGDIVDIYAPN
+141 SFRGDIVDIYVPN

-160 SFFDTEC
+160 SFFDMEC

-190 PPTLFSLDEPS
+190 PPTLFSLNEQS

-247 ALEEIQELASLN
+247 ALEEIQELTSLN
-259 ELDCERFKSLKVLEN
+259 ELDGERFKFLKVLEN
-274 AQGYEDLEIHAHAL
+274 PQGYEDLEIHAHAL
-288 EGFIALH
+288 GSFIALH
-295 SNHKITLLAPN
+295 SNRKITLLAPN
-306 KTILDNVLG
+306 KTILDNAISAL
-315 TIKKSNMD
+315 
-323 NVLGT
+323 
-328 IEKSNME
+328 EKSHVE

-368 LALNELNPGEW
+368 LALNELNAGEW

-434 SVPVKDRLGKGSFLK
+434 SVPTKDRLGKGSFLK
-449 LKAKVRTKLLEIA
+449 LKAKVKTKLLEIA
-462 GKIIELAAERN
+462 SKIIELAAERN

-547 QSVLV
+547 QSALV

-604 THAILGAKFK
+604 THAIFCTKFK

-662 IKSISSL
+662 IKGISSL
-669 KTPPTD
+669 KIPPTD

-695 YRELRRNGQI
+695 HRELRRNGQI

-720 KLENLIPKLKIAILH
+720 KLEDLIPKLKIAILH

-740 NKSEEIMLE
+740 HESEEIMLE

-860 KNIGYALYTR
+860 KNIGYVLYTR

-883 KRLEKSVEIQLG
+883 KRLEKSVEIQLS

-913 LYRRLSLCENVDEVG
+913 LYRRLSLCENTDEVG

-960 LGILKLSNF
+960 LGIIKLSNF
-969 NQNITLT
+969 NQNITIT

-1004 AQISLKQ
+1004 AQISLK
-1011 R
+1011 RH

>member
-24 FKESELAKEVISYFK
+24 FKESKLAKEVISYFK
-39 PNTKAILFPEF
+39 PNIKAILFPEF

-81 KQEAIIIAPIS
+81 KQETIIIAPIS

-160 SFFDTEC
+160 SFFDAEC
-167 ESIKEFDPTTQM
+167 ESIKELDPTTQM

-259 ELDCERFKSLKVLEN
+259 ELNCERFKFLKVLEN

-315 TIKKSNMD
+315 TI
-323 NVLGT
+323 
-328 IEKSNME
+328 EKSNMK

-368 LALNELNPGEW
+368 LALNELNAGEW

-434 SVPVKDRLGKGSFLK
+434 SVPAKDRLGKGSFLK

-506 AEISKDLSSK
+506 AEISKDLSSH

-547 QSVLV
+547 QSTLV

-583 ASEKNKLLKAV
+583 IKTSEKNKLLNAV
-594 ELGLIDVLVG
+594 ELGQVDALIG

-662 IKSISSL
+662 IKGISSL

-740 NKSEEIMLE
+740 NESEEIMLE

-960 LGILKLSNF
+960 LGIIKLSNF

-994 ILETLLKHLR
+994 ILETLLKHLC
-1004 AQISLKQ
+1004 AQISLK
-1011 R
+1011 RR

>member
-1 MIQSSLYRAL
+1 MIQSSLYGAL

-167 ESIKEFDPTTQM
+167 ESIKEFDPITQM

-185 LEIEI
+185 LEVEI
-190 PPTLFSLDEPS
+190 PPTLFSLNEQS

-259 ELDCERFKSLKVLEN
+259 ELDNERFKFLKVLEN
-274 AQGYEDLEIHAHAL
+274 PQGYEDLEIHAHAL
-288 EGFIALH
+288 ESFIALH
-295 SNHKITLLAPN
+295 SNRKITLLAPN
-306 KTILDNVLG
+306 KTILDNAISAL
-315 TIKKSNMD
+315 
-323 NVLGT
+323 
-328 IEKSNME
+328 EKSHIE

-343 NFKTP
+343 NFKAP

-368 LALNELNPGEW
+368 LALNELNAGEW

-434 SVPVKDRLGKGSFLK
+434 SVPTKDRLGKGSFLK
-449 LKAKVRTKLLEIA
+449 LKAKVKNKLLEIA

-487 EVFKSHAGFEYT
+487 EIFKSHAGFEYT

-506 AEISKDLSSK
+506 AEISKDLSSN

-547 QSVLV
+547 QSALV

-604 THAILGAKFK
+604 THAIFCTKFK

-662 IKSISSL
+662 IKGISSL
-669 KTPPTD
+669 KIPPTD
-675 RKPSRTFLKEKNDEL
+675 RKSSRTFLKEKNDEL

-695 YRELRRNGQI
+695 HRELRRNGQI

-720 KLENLIPKLKIAILH
+720 KLEDLIPKLKIAILH

-740 NKSEEIMLE
+740 HESEETMLE

-883 KRLEKSVEIQLG
+883 KRLEKSVEIQLS
-895 VSAFLNPELIASD
+895 VSAFLNPELIGSD

-913 LYRRLSLCENVDEVG
+913 LYRRLSLCENTDEVG

-941 DDLSAQFL
+941 DDLSVQFL

-960 LGILKLSNF
+960 LGIIKLSNF
-969 NQNITLT
+969 NQNITIT

-1004 AQISLKQ
+1004 AQISLK
-1011 R
+1011 RH

>member
-24 FKESELAKEVISYFK
+24 FKESKLAKEVISYFK
-39 PNTKAILFPEF
+39 PNIKAILFPEF

-81 KQEAIIIAPIS
+81 KQETIIIAPIS

-141 SFRGDIVDIYAPN
+141 SFRGDIVDIYIPN

-233 NDLLHAYKSVISPK
+233 NDLLHTYKSVISPR

-259 ELDCERFKSLKVLEN
+259 ELDYERFKFLKVLEN

-315 TIKKSNMD
+315 TI
-323 NVLGT
+323 
-328 IEKSNME
+328 EKSSME

-434 SVPVKDRLGKGSFLK
+434 SVPTKDRLGKGSFLK

-462 GKIIELAAERN
+462 SKIIELAAERN
-473 LILGKKMDTHLAEL
+473 LILGKKMDVHLAEL

-506 AEISKDLSSK
+506 AEISRDLSSK

-547 QSVLV
+547 QSALV

-594 ELGLIDVLVG
+594 ELGQVDVLVG

-662 IKSISSL
+662 IKGISSL

-695 YRELRRNGQI
+695 HRELRRNGQI

-883 KRLEKSVEIQLG
+883 KRLEKSVEIQLS

-960 LGILKLSNF
+960 LGIIKLSNF

-976 YSDEKKESLKAPS
+976 YSDEHKESLKAPS

-1004 AQISLKQ
+1004 AQISLK
-1011 R
+1011 RR

>member
-81 KQEAIIIAPIS
+81 KQETIIIAPIS

-110 LLEKYNL
+110 LLEKYDL

-233 NDLLHAYKSVISPK
+233 NDLLHTYKSIISPK

-259 ELDCERFKSLKVLEN
+259 ELDGERFKFLKVLEN
-274 AQGYEDLEIHAHAL
+274 AQGYEDLEIHTHAL
-288 EGFIALH
+288 EGFITLH
-295 SNHKITLLAPN
+295 SNYKITLLAPN
-306 KTILDNVLG
+306 KTILDNAISAL
-315 TIKKSNMD
+315 
-323 NVLGT
+323 
-328 IEKSNME
+328 EKSSME

-434 SVPVKDRLGKGSFLK
+434 SVPAKDRLGKGSFLK

-473 LILGKKMDTHLAEL
+473 LILGKKMDVHLAEL
-487 EVFKSHAGFEYT
+487 EIFKSHAGFEYT

-547 QSVLV
+547 QSALV

-594 ELGLIDVLVG
+594 ELGQVDALIG

-662 IKSISSL
+662 IKGISSL

-720 KLENLIPKLKIAILH
+720 KLEELIPKLKIAILH

-740 NKSEEIMLE
+740 SESEEIMLE
-749 FAKGNYQVLLCTSI
+749 FAKGSYQVLLCTSI

-802 GFCYFLIED
+802 GFCYFLTED

-860 KNIGYALYTR
+860 KNIGYVLYTR

-976 YSDEKKESLKAPS
+976 YNDEHKESLKAPS

-1004 AQISLKQ
+1004 AQISLKW

>member
-1 MIQSSLYRAL
+1 MIQSSLYKAL
-11 NKGFDYQILACKD
+11 NEGFDYQILACKD
-24 FKESELAKEVISYFK
+24 FKESRLAKEVISYVK
-39 PNTKAILFPEF
+39 PNIKAVLFPEF

-60 FFEEFLQLLGG
+60 FFEEFLQLLGA

-81 KQEAIIIAPIS
+81 KQEVIIIAPIS
-92 ALLHPLPKKE
+92 ALLHPLPKEE
-102 LLESFKIT
+102 LLKSFKIT

-141 SFRGDIVDIYAPN
+141 SFRGDIVDIYIPN

-160 SFFDTEC
+160 SFFDAEC
-167 ESIKEFDPTTQM
+167 ESIKELDPTTQM

-190 PPTLFSLDEPS
+190 PPTLFSLDESS

-233 NDLLHAYKSVISPK
+233 NDLLGVYQSIISPK

-259 ELDCERFKSLKVLEN
+259 ELDDERFKFLKVLEN

-295 SNHKITLLAPN
+295 SNHKITLLASN
-306 KTILDNVLG
+306 KTILDNAISALDA
-315 TIKKSNMD
+315 N
-323 NVLGT
+323 
-328 IEKSNME
+328 NME

-348 DGIFISLNS
+348 DRIFISLNS

-368 LALNELNPGEW
+368 LALNELNAGEW

-487 EVFKSHAGFEYT
+487 EIFKSHAGFEYT

-506 AEISKDLSSK
+506 AEISRDLSSH

-547 QSVLV
+547 QSALV

-559 HQHFETLRARFENFG
+559 HQHFETLKVRFENFG

-583 ASEKNKLLKAV
+583 IKTSEKNKLLKAV
-594 ELGLIDVLVG
+594 GLGLIDVLIG

-614 NLGLV
+614 NLGLM

-662 IKSISSL
+662 IKGISSL

-695 YRELRRNGQI
+695 HRELRRNGQI

-720 KLENLIPKLKIAILH
+720 KLEELIPKLKIAILH

-740 NKSEEIMLE
+740 SESEEIMLE
-749 FAKGNYQVLLCTSI
+749 FAKGSYQVLLCTSI

-770 PNANTIIID
+770 PNANTIVID

-976 YSDEKKESLKAPS
+976 YNDEKKESLKAPS

-1004 AQISLKQ
+1004 AQISLK
-1011 R
+1011 RR

>member
-24 FKESELAKEVISYFK
+24 FKESELAKEVISYFR

-81 KQEAIIIAPIS
+81 KQETIIIAPIS
-92 ALLHPLPKKE
+92 TLLHPLPKKE

-160 SFFDTEC
+160 SFFDAEC

-190 PPTLFSLDEPS
+190 PPTLFSLDEQS

-218 KDLTSFGLWFLGEKA
+218 KDLTSFGLWFLEEKA
-233 NDLLHAYKSVISPK
+233 HDLLHAYKSVISPR

-259 ELDCERFKSLKVLEN
+259 ELDDERFKSLKVLEN

-295 SNHKITLLAPN
+295 SNRKITLLAPN
-306 KTILDNVLG
+306 KTILDNA
-315 TIKKSNMD
+315 ISAIERSN
-323 NVLGT
+323 
-328 IEKSNME
+328 IE

-368 LALNELNPGEW
+368 LALNELNAGEW

-390 SQLVQHSVL
+390 SQLIQHSVL

-434 SVPVKDRLGKGSFLK
+434 SVPAKDRLGKGSFLK
-449 LKAKVRTKLLEIA
+449 LKAKVKTKLLEIA

-473 LILGKKMDTHLAEL
+473 LILGKKMETHLAEL

-506 AEISKDLSSK
+506 AEISKDLSSN

-547 QSVLV
+547 QSALV

-559 HQHFETLRARFENFG
+559 HQHFEILRARFENFG

-594 ELGLIDVLVG
+594 ELGLINVLVG

-662 IKSISSL
+662 IKGISSL

-720 KLENLIPKLKIAILH
+720 KLEELIPKLKIAILH

-883 KRLEKSVEIQLG
+883 KRLEKSVEIQLS

-913 LYRRLSLCENVDEVG
+913 LYRRLSLCENIDEVG

-960 LGILKLSNF
+960 LGIIKLSNF
-969 NQNITLT
+969 NQNITIT

-1004 AQISLKQ
+1004 AQISLK
-1011 R
+1011 RH

>member
-1 MIQSSLYRAL
+1 MIQSSLYEAL

-141 SFRGDIVDIYAPN
+141 SFRGDIVDIYVPN

-190 PPTLFSLDEPS
+190 PPTLFSLNEQS

-233 NDLLHAYKSVISPK
+233 NDLLQAYKSVISPK

-259 ELDCERFKSLKVLEN
+259 ELDGERFKFLKVLEN
-274 AQGYEDLEIHAHAL
+274 PQGYEDLEIHAHAL
-288 EGFIALH
+288 ESFIALH
-295 SNHKITLLAPN
+295 SNRKITLLAPN
-306 KTILDNVLG
+306 KTILDNAISAL
-315 TIKKSNMD
+315 
-323 NVLGT
+323 
-328 IEKSNME
+328 EKSHIE

-368 LALNELNPGEW
+368 LALNELNAGEW

-434 SVPVKDRLGKGSFLK
+434 SVPIKDRLGKGSFLK
-449 LKAKVRTKLLEIA
+449 LKAKVKNKLLEIA

-547 QSVLV
+547 QSALV

-662 IKSISSL
+662 IKGISSL
-669 KTPPTD
+669 KIPPTD

-695 YRELRRNGQI
+695 HRELRRNGQI

-720 KLENLIPKLKIAILH
+720 KLEDLIPKLKIAILH
-735 SQINA
+735 SQISA
-740 NKSEEIMLE
+740 HESEEIMLE

-883 KRLEKSVEIQLG
+883 KRLEKSVEIQLS

-954 KILANQ
+954 KTLANQ
-960 LGILKLSNF
+960 LGIIKLSNF
-969 NQNITLT
+969 NRNITIT

-1004 AQISLKQ
+1004 AQISLK
-1011 R
+1011 RR

>member
-1 MIQSSLYRAL
+1 MIQSSLYKAL

-24 FKESELAKEVISYFK
+24 FKESELAKEVISYVK

-141 SFRGDIVDIYAPN
+141 SFRGDIVDIYIPN

-160 SFFDTEC
+160 SFFDAEC
-167 ESIKEFDPTTQM
+167 ESIKELDPTTQM

-233 NDLLHAYKSVISPK
+233 QDLLSVYKSVISPK

-259 ELDCERFKSLKVLEN
+259 ELDDERFKFLKVLESV
-274 AQGYEDLEIHAHAL
+274 QGYEDLEIHVHAL

-306 KTILDNVLG
+306 KTILDNAISALDAG
-315 TIKKSNMD
+315 
-323 NVLGT
+323 
-328 IEKSNME
+328 NME

-348 DGIFISLNS
+348 DRIFISLNS

-368 LALNELNPGEW
+368 LALNELNAGEW

-390 SQLVQHSVL
+390 SQLIQHSVL

-473 LILGKKMDTHLAEL
+473 LILGKKMDVHLAEL

-506 AEISKDLSSK
+506 AEISRDLSSH

-583 ASEKNKLLKAV
+583 IKTSEKSKLLKAV
-594 ELGLIDVLVG
+594 ELGLVDALIG

-614 NLGLV
+614 NLGLM

-662 IKSISSL
+662 IKGISSL

-720 KLENLIPKLKIAILH
+720 KLEELIPKLKIAILH

-740 NKSEEIMLE
+740 NESEEIMLE

-913 LYRRLSLCENVDEVG
+913 LYRRLSLCEDVDEVG

-976 YSDEKKESLKAPS
+976 YSDEHKESLKAPS

-994 ILETLLKHLR
+994 ILETLLKHLH
-1004 AQISLKQ
+1004 AQISLK
-1011 R
+1011 RR

>member
-24 FKESELAKEVISYFK
+24 FKESKLAKEVISYFK
-39 PNTKAILFPEF
+39 PNIKAVLFPEF

-60 FFEEFLQLLGG
+60 FFEEFLQLLGA

-81 KQEAIIIAPIS
+81 KQETIIIAPIS

-141 SFRGDIVDIYAPN
+141 SFRGDIVDIYIPN

-167 ESIKEFDPTTQM
+167 ESIKELDPTTQM

-259 ELDCERFKSLKVLEN
+259 ELDGERFKSLKVLEN
-274 AQGYEDLEIHAHAL
+274 AQGYEDLEIHVHAL

-315 TIKKSNMD
+315 TI
-323 NVLGT
+323 
-328 IEKSNME
+328 EKSSME

-462 GKIIELAAERN
+462 SKIIELAAERN

-506 AEISKDLSSK
+506 AEISRDLSSH

-537 AIFCAFLNGF
+537 AIFCTFLNGF
-547 QSVLV
+547 QSALV

-594 ELGLIDVLVG
+594 GLGQVDVLVG

-662 IKSISSL
+662 IKGISSL

-695 YRELRRNGQI
+695 HRELRRNGQI

-720 KLENLIPKLKIAILH
+720 KLEDLIPKLKIAILH

-740 NKSEEIMLE
+740 NESEEIMLE

-895 VSAFLNPELIASD
+895 VNAFLNPELIASD

-913 LYRRLSLCENVDEVG
+913 LYRRLSLCEDVDEVG

-960 LGILKLSNF
+960 LGIIKLSNF
-969 NQNITLT
+969 NQNITIT

-1004 AQISLKQ
+1004 AQISLK
-1011 R
+1011 RR

>member
-24 FKESELAKEVISYFK
+24 FKESKLAKEVISYFK
-39 PNTKAILFPEF
+39 PNIKAILFPEF

-71 LREFYQALEN
+71 LRGFYQALEN

-160 SFFDTEC
+160 SFFDAEC
-167 ESIKEFDPTTQM
+167 ESIKEFDPITQM

-247 ALEEIQELASLN
+247 ALGEIQELASLN
-259 ELDCERFKSLKVLEN
+259 ELDGERFKSLKVLEN

-295 SNHKITLLAPN
+295 SNRKITLLAPN
-306 KTILDNVLG
+306 KTILDNAIG
-315 TIKKSNMD
+315 TLERSSI
-323 NVLGT
+323 
-328 IEKSNME
+328 E

-434 SVPVKDRLGKGSFLK
+434 SMPAKDRLGKGSFLK
-449 LKAKVRTKLLEIA
+449 LKAKVRAKLLEIA

-506 AEISKDLSSK
+506 AEISRDLSSH

-547 QSVLV
+547 QSALV

-574 VKVARLDRY
+574 VRVARLDRY

-594 ELGLIDVLVG
+594 ELGLVDVLVG

-662 IKSISSL
+662 IKGISSL

-720 KLENLIPKLKIAILH
+720 KLEELIPKLKIAILH

-835 ESIAYHD
+835 ESVAYHD

-976 YSDEKKESLKAPS
+976 YNNEHKESLKAPS

-994 ILETLLKHLR
+994 ILETLLKHLH
-1004 AQISLKQ
+1004 AQISLK
-1011 R
+1011 RR

>member
-24 FKESELAKEVISYFK
+24 FKESKLAKEVISYFK

-81 KQEAIIIAPIS
+81 KQEVIIIAPIS

-209 EQSPLNSFS
+209 EQSLLNSFS

-233 NDLLHAYKSVISPK
+233 QDLLSVYKSVISPR

-259 ELDCERFKSLKVLEN
+259 ELDCERFKFLKVLETP
-274 AQGYEDLEIHAHAL
+274 QGYEDLEIHAHAL

-306 KTILDNVLG
+306 KTILDNAISTLER
-315 TIKKSNMD
+315 S
-323 NVLGT
+323 
-328 IEKSNME
+328 SME

-434 SVPVKDRLGKGSFLK
+434 SVPAKDRLGKGSFLK

-473 LILGKKMDTHLAEL
+473 LILGKKMDVHLAEL
-487 EVFKSHAGFEYT
+487 EIFKSQAGFEYT

-547 QSVLV
+547 QSALV

-594 ELGLIDVLVG
+594 ELGLVDVLVG

-662 IKSISSL
+662 IKGISSL

-720 KLENLIPKLKIAILH
+720 KLEELIPKLKIAILH

-740 NKSEEIMLE
+740 NESEEIMLE

-960 LGILKLSNF
+960 LGIIKLSNF

-976 YSDEKKESLKAPS
+976 YSDEHKESLKAPS

-994 ILETLLKHLR
+994 ILETLLKHLH
-1004 AQISLKQ
+1004 AQISLK
-1011 R
+1011 RR

>member
-24 FKESELAKEVISYFK
+24 FKESKLAKEVISYFK
-39 PNTKAILFPEF
+39 PNIKAVLFPEF

-81 KQEAIIIAPIS
+81 KQETIIIAPIS

-160 SFFDTEC
+160 SFFDAEC
-167 ESIKEFDPTTQM
+167 ESIKELDPTTQM

-259 ELDCERFKSLKVLEN
+259 ELDSERFKSLKVLEN
-274 AQGYEDLEIHAHAL
+274 VQGYEDLEIHVHAL

-295 SNHKITLLAPN
+295 SHHKITLLAPN
-306 KTILDNVLG
+306 KTILDNAISALER
-315 TIKKSNMD
+315 SN
-323 NVLGT
+323 
-328 IEKSNME
+328 IE

-357 FERKKKRQKSK
+357 FERKKKRQKSR

-434 SVPVKDRLGKGSFLK
+434 SVPAKDRLGKGSFLK

-594 ELGLIDVLVG
+594 ELGQVDALIG

-662 IKSISSL
+662 IKGISSL

-720 KLENLIPKLKIAILH
+720 KLEELIPKLKIAILH

-740 NKSEEIMLE
+740 HKSEEIMLE

-835 ESIAYHD
+835 ESVAYHD

-960 LGILKLSNF
+960 LGIIKLSNF
-969 NQNITLT
+969 NQNITIT
-976 YSDEKKESLKAPS
+976 YGDEKKESLKAPS

-1004 AQISLKQ
+1004 AQISLK
-1011 R
+1011 RR

>member
-1 MIQSSLYRAL
+1 MIQSSLYGAL

-160 SFFDTEC
+160 SFFDMEC

-201 YKDLKTKV
+201 YKDLKIKV

-259 ELDCERFKSLKVLEN
+259 ELDGERFKFLKVLEN
-274 AQGYEDLEIHAHAL
+274 PQGYEDLEIHAHAL
-288 EGFIALH
+288 ESFIALH
-295 SNHKITLLAPN
+295 SNRKITLLAPN
-306 KTILDNVLG
+306 KTILDNAISAL
-315 TIKKSNMD
+315 
-323 NVLGT
+323 
-328 IEKSNME
+328 EKSHIE

-368 LALNELNPGEW
+368 LALNELNAGEW

-434 SVPVKDRLGKGSFLK
+434 SVPTKDRLGKGGFLK
-449 LKAKVRTKLLEIA
+449 LKAKVKTKLLEIA

-547 QSVLV
+547 QSALV

-619 VVDEEHK
+619 AVDEEHK

-662 IKSISSL
+662 IKGISSL
-669 KTPPTD
+669 KIPPTD

-720 KLENLIPKLKIAILH
+720 KLEDLIPKLKIAILH

-740 NKSEEIMLE
+740 NESEEIMLE

-835 ESIAYHD
+835 ESVAYHD

-883 KRLEKSVEIQLG
+883 KRLEKSVEIQLS

-913 LYRRLSLCENVDEVG
+913 LYRRLSLCENTDEVG

-960 LGILKLSNF
+960 LGIIKLSNF
-969 NQNITLT
+969 NQNITIT

-1004 AQISLKQ
+1004 AQISLK
-1011 R
+1011 RH

>member
-39 PNTKAILFPEF
+39 PNAKAILFPEF

-81 KQEAIIIAPIS
+81 KQETIIIAPIS

-141 SFRGDIVDIYAPN
+141 SFRGDIVDIYIPN

-167 ESIKEFDPTTQM
+167 ESIKELDPTTQM

-190 PPTLFSLDEPS
+190 PPTLFSLDESS

-259 ELDCERFKSLKVLEN
+259 ELDCERFKFLKVLEN
-274 AQGYEDLEIHAHAL
+274 AQGHEDLEIHAHAL

-315 TIKKSNMD
+315 TI
-323 NVLGT
+323 
-328 IEKSNME
+328 EKSSME

-434 SVPVKDRLGKGSFLK
+434 SVPAKDRLGKGSFLK

-506 AEISKDLSSK
+506 AEISKDLSSH

-547 QSVLV
+547 QSALV

-574 VKVARLDRY
+574 VRVARLDRY

-594 ELGLIDVLVG
+594 ELGLVDVLVG

-662 IKSISSL
+662 IKGISSL

-740 NKSEEIMLE
+740 NESEEIMLE

-792 RGRVGRGKKE
+792 RGRVGRGKKKE

-835 ESIAYHD
+835 ESVAYHD

-913 LYRRLSLCENVDEVG
+913 LYRRLSLCENTDEVG

-960 LGILKLSNF
+960 LGIIKLSNF

-976 YSDEKKESLKAPS
+976 YSDEHKESLKAPS

-1004 AQISLKQ
+1004 AQISLK
-1011 R
+1011 RH